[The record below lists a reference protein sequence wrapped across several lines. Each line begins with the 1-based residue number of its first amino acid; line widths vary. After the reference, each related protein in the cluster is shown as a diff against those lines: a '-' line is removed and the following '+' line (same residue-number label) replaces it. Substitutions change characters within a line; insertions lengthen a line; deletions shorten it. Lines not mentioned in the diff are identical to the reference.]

1 MKNSKINASVRN
13 TLALVFASFFCLGT
27 FAQVTIWSDNF
38 NNGCAS
44 NCLATTW
51 NGWTVVNNVGGTSGA
66 ASNNWFVSCAEEGV
80 LPPGCGSSCIGDA
93 SLHIGANAGAGGDM
107 GASFNETG
115 ATNATYKLAVSPTI
129 NTTGVTSTI
138 TLSFDFI
145 AYGSA
150 ACSDDRGQLR
160 LSTDNG
166 ATWPAGYQYCLNSGC
181 CGGCNGYNQGQWT
194 TYTLVLPA
202 AFQNNPN
209 VRVAYHWRNNGN
221 GSGTDPSIAI
231 DDIRL
236 TTVIPL
242 SLNLTEF
249 NAEAKESGT
258 LLNWK
263 STNEHEFSHYELER
277 SEDGKN
283 FIKIAK
289 VPGTG
294 GPNSN
299 ASYKF
304 DDIRFKSKVVYYRLK
319 MQDLNGEFTH
329 SNTISVHPHDDSD
342 NSYSIIHS
350 SIENDQL
357 TVLLV
362 SKKHSSVSYS
372 LYNSLGKLLS
382 TVKDKEIKPG
392 TNSSNISVA
401 GLSSGIYIL
410 KATINGENTPL
421 TVKIRKD

>member
-13 TLALVFASFFCLGT
+13 TVAFVFASFFSFGS

-38 NNGCAS
+38 NNGCGA

-51 NGWTVVNNVGGTSGA
+51 NGWTVANNVGGVTGA
-66 ASNNWFVSCAEEGV
+66 DPNNWFVSCAEEGV
-80 LPPGCGSSCIGDA
+80 VPPGCGSTCLGDA

-107 GASFNETG
+107 GASYNETS
-115 ATNATYKLAVSPTI
+115 AVNATYRLAVSPTI
-129 NTTGVTSTI
+129 NTSGITTTI

-150 ACSDDRGQLR
+150 ACSEDRGQLR

-166 ATWPAGYQYCLNSGC
+166 ATWPVGYQYCLTSPC
-181 CGGCNGYNQGQWT
+181 CGACNGYSQGQWT

-209 VRVAYHWRNNGN
+209 VRVGYHWRNNGN
-221 GSGTDPSIAI
+221 GTGTDPSIAI

-236 TTVIPL
+236 TTVLPL

-249 NAEAKESGT
+249 SAEAKESGT
-258 LLNWK
+258 QVNWK
-263 STNEHEFSHYELER
+263 STSEDEFSHYELER

-283 FIKIAK
+283 FTKIAK
-289 VPGTG
+289 ILGKG
-294 GPNSN
+294 GPNTS
-299 ASYKF
+299 ATYRF

-319 MQDLNGEFTH
+319 MQDMNGEFTY
-329 SNTISVHPHDDSD
+329 SNTISVSPDHDSD
-342 NSYSIIHS
+342 NSYSIIHT

-362 SKKHSSVSYS
+362 SQKHSSVSYS
-372 LYNSLGKLLS
+372 LYNSLGKLVS

-392 TNSSNISVA
+392 TNSTNISVA

-410 KATINGENTPL
+410 KANINGENTPL
-421 TVKIRKD
+421 TAKIRKD

>member
-1 MKNSKINASVRN
+1 MKNSRMKSSVRSAA
-13 TLALVFASFFCLGT
+13 ALVFVSLFWFGT
-27 FAQVTIWSDNF
+27 SAQVTIWSDNF

-51 NGWTVVNNVGGTSGA
+51 NGWTVVNNVGGVTGGA
-66 ASNNWFVSCAEEGV
+66 PNDWFVSCAEEGIT
-80 LPPGCGSSCIGDA
+80 PPGCGSSCIGDA
-93 SLHIGANAGAGGDM
+93 SLHIGANPGAGGDM

-115 ATNATYKLAVSPTI
+115 AANATFRLAVSPTI
-129 NTTGVTSTI
+129 NTTGIATTI

-145 AYGSA
+145 AFGSA

-160 LSTDNG
+160 LSFDNG
-166 ATWPAGYQYCLNSGC
+166 ATWPVGLQYCLTSPC
-181 CGGCNGYNQGQWT
+181 CGACNGYSQGQWT

-202 AFQNNPN
+202 SFNNNPG
-209 VRVAYHWRNNGN
+209 VRIGYHWRNNGN

-236 TTVIPL
+236 TTIIPL

-258 LLNWK
+258 QLNWK
-263 STNEHEFSHYELER
+263 STSESEFSHYELER
-277 SEDGKN
+277 SEDAKN
-283 FIKIAK
+283 FTKIAK
-289 VPGTG
+289 ITGKG
-294 GPNSN
+294 GPNTS
-299 ASYKF
+299 ATYKY
-304 DDIRFKSKVVYYRLK
+304 DDVRFKGKVVYYRLK
-319 MQDLNGEFTH
+319 MMDLNGEFTY
-329 SNTISVHPHDDSD
+329 SNTISVNPDNDSD
-342 NSYSIIHS
+342 DAYSIIHS

-372 LYNSLGKLLS
+372 LYNSLGKLVS

-392 TNSSNISVA
+392 TNSSTISVA
-401 GLSSGIYIL
+401 GLASGIYIL
-410 KATINGENTPL
+410 KASINGENTPI